1 MCKLL
6 IHIPDKDTLQLPTTP
21 ITVHINAVRF
31 YFLYTKWD
39 LQYPAR
45 HLHIYIYIY
54 GNEIAEQLQK
64 NTLKVIVVASDV
76 AKPQKNRKKMNA
88 VTDHVSV
95 MTHKE

>member
-1 MCKLL
+1 MATSHNSYYCTHKCSEILL
-6 IHIPDKDTLQLPTTP
+6 LVYKVGL
-21 ITVHINAVRF
+21 TVSS
-31 YFLYTKWD
+31 LTST
-39 LQYPAR
+39 
-45 HLHIYIYIY
+45 YIYIY

-64 NTLKVIVVASDV
+64 NTLKVIVVASDE

>member
-6 IHIPDKDTLQLPTTP
+6 IHIADKDTWQLPTTP
-21 ITVHINAVRF
+21 ITVHITAVKF

-45 HLHIYIYIY
+45 HLHIYIY
-54 GNEIAEQLQK
+54 GNQIAEQLQK
-64 NTLKVIVVASDV
+64 NSLKVVVVVSDV